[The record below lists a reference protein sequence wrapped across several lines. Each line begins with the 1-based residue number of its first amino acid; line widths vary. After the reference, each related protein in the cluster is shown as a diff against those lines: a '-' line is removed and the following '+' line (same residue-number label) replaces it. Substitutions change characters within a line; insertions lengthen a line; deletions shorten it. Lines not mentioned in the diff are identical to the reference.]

1 MHSMTIQTWS
11 MMEKRK
17 EKKRK
22 PHNSGKVLQ
31 KLCNIE
37 HSKLN
42 SHVLDKHCGNIGC
55 VTGPKSHVFG
65 WGEEAYRWIANQF
78 SQSES
83 VCTHVQT
90 PPDPNIICAYT
101 CYCRQYKSSAT
112 SFCTQIVVL
121 LLQDVSIWWCPRH
134 ILVLPKDTWSPVMQ
148 EEESLLGL
156 TQQVSITTSPEPA

>member
-1 MHSMTIQTWS
+1 V
-11 MMEKRK
+11 
-17 EKKRK
+17 
-22 PHNSGKVLQ
+22 GKYYKNCAILSIASSTHMCWTSIV
-31 KLCNIE
+31 
-37 HSKLN
+37 
-42 SHVLDKHCGNIGC
+42 GNIGC

-65 WGEEAYRWIANQF
+65 WGEEAYKWIANQF

-121 LLQDVSIWWCPRH
+121 LLQDVSIWWCPDTSWCCLRT
-134 ILVLPKDTWSPVMQ
+134 LGVLSCRRR
-148 EEESLLGL
+148 SLFLGL
-156 TQQVSITTSPEPA
+156 LSRFPLQQAQNLHNMGSKCVWASSHLF